1 MREAIAR
8 AKNNPEFPFGTVIV
22 FAERAEIVAD
32 GFNRTRLS
40 PTYHGE
46 VDAINRCAE
55 SHPNIDWNS
64 LVLYTTA
71 EPCPMC
77 QSAVAW
83 AGIRMVVYG
92 SSIPFL
98 KSLGYSQID
107 IRAEEVARR
116 APFHP
121 CAVLGG
127 ILQDECDSLFLATGR
142 KPAK

>member
-1 MREAIAR
+1 MRAD
-8 AKNNPEFPFGTVIV
+8 
-22 FAERAEIVAD
+22 RAEIIAD
-32 GFNRTRLS
+32 GFNRSKLS

-55 SHPNIDWNS
+55 SHPDIDWNG

-77 QSAVAW
+77 QSAVEW
-83 AGIRMVVYG
+83 AGIRMVVFG

-116 APFHP
+116 TPFHH
-121 CAVLGG
+121 CVLLGG
-127 ILQDECDSLFLATGR
+127 IFRKNATHFFLP
-142 KPAK
+142 PAESR